1 MLTAPRAFALC
12 FRCFFFKGKVRRWE
26 SWRLYRFSNEIR
38 EVTQNKHRDQVAQ
51 FVASS
56 VGIFVRVFFC
66 WFAKSMQPPNGAVFF
81 FQHYP
86 YKRGG
91 LNIQND
97 AQHPKWLC
105 FFFQLFYLVRNPCI
119 VGVTFIYSFHPC
131 HVFFGQEIE
140 RPGFA
145 SLEAQV

>member
-1 MLTAPRAFALC
+1 MPLRFVSVV
-12 FRCFFFKGKVRRWE
+12 FFFKGNVRRWE
-26 SWRLYRFSNEIR
+26 SWRLSRFSNEIR

-81 FQHYP
+81 SNTILT
-86 YKRGG
+86 KGG
-91 LNIQND
+91 DSTSKMMLNIQND
-97 AQHPKWLC
+97 C
-105 FFFQLFYLVRNPCI
+105 VFFFQLFYLVRNPCI

>member
-81 FQHYP
+81 PTLSLQ
-86 YKRGG
+86 KGG
-91 LNIQND
+91 T
-97 AQHPKWLC
+97 QHPKWCSTSKMIVC